1 MKNHSKAIE
10 LLHSFKESINTL
22 GVNDLIKDSLSLNEG
37 SIDRAIEKLTLEKL
51 TGVELSI
58 SGNQFYR
65 AAYHPT
71 DVYIQYYNGDRKI
84 TNVKEAPKDEWLLH
98 FWFSTGAYSLH
109 EEYPTETFNRFIE
122 ELKLLEPKYLDSL
135 NHHFY
140 FDISKAKEVVETL
153 PVLFNKYKV
162 EVQKELDTKRIAK
175 LELELGKLK
184 KQQ

>member
-10 LLHSFKESINTL
+10 LLNSFKESINTL
-22 GVNDLIKDSLSLNEG
+22 GVNDLIKDSLCLNDS

-51 TGVELSI
+51 TGLGLSV

-65 AAYHPT
+65 VAYHLT
-71 DVYIQYYNGDRKI
+71 DVYIQYYNGDRKL
-84 TNVKEAPKDEWLLH
+84 TNIEETPKDEWLLH
-98 FWFSTGAYSLH
+98 FWFSSGAYSLH

-135 NHHFY
+135 NKHFY
-140 FDISKAKEVVETL
+140 FDIGKAKEVVETL
-153 PVLFNKYKV
+153 PVLFNKYKG

-175 LELELGKLK
+175 LELELEKLK
-184 KQQ
+184 GI

>member
-10 LLHSFKESINTL
+10 LLNSLKESINTL
-22 GVNDLIKDSLSLNEG
+22 DVNDLIKDSLNLNDS

-65 AAYHPT
+65 VAYHPT
-71 DVYIQYYNGDRKI
+71 DVYIRYYNSDRKL
-84 TNVKEAPKDEWLLH
+84 TNIEEIPKDEWLLD
-98 FWFSTGAYSLH
+98 FWFSSGAYSLH

-122 ELKLLEPKYLDSL
+122 ELKLLEPKYLDSS

-140 FDISKAKEVVETL
+140 FDIDKAKMVVETL
-153 PVLFNKYKV
+153 PVLFNKYKE
-162 EVQKELDTKRIAK
+162 EVQKELDAKRIAK
-175 LELELGKLK
+175 LELELDKLK